1 MTTLTHPELKG
12 RTMQLNSIVPGMRCL
27 ALASVIAA
35 GSLAAWGCSDDSTG
49 LATTRMY
56 NQVQRLG
63 NPLVSE
69 VLLAKRSHA
78 THGSIGPQDDAAAVG
93 AEILSFITGPGSV
106 AGRSADYAN
115 TLGSVLLPDMLIAQ
129 TDKDPST
136 AGWLN
141 WVGLPP
147 LANGW
152 GGRKLQDDVVDLA
165 LLAVFGDPFGADPE
179 GAQGKAALTTD
190 NVAFDSPGVTA
201 TFPYLGAPN

>member
-1 MTTLTHPELKG
+1 MQWNPTRLIRGLTTL
-12 RTMQLNSIVPGMRCL
+12 S
-27 ALASVIAA
+27 ALTAFTLGAA
-35 GSLAAWGCSDDSTG
+35 GCSDNNNSNTG
-49 LATTRMY
+49 PTTLRMY
-56 NQVQRLG
+56 DHLQRLG

-69 VLLAKRSHA
+69 VLLSKRSHA
-78 THGSIGPQDDAAAVG
+78 THGSIGPQDDVALLAP
-93 AEILSFITGPGSV
+93 EILSFITGPGSV

-115 TLGSVLLPDMLIAQ
+115 TLGSVLLPDMLIVQ

-165 LLAVFGDPFGADPE
+165 LLALFGDPFGADPS
-179 GAQGKAALTTD
+179 GAQGKEALTTD
-190 NVAFDSPGVTA
+190 HVAFDSPGVTT
-201 TFPYLGAPN
+201 TFPYLAAPN